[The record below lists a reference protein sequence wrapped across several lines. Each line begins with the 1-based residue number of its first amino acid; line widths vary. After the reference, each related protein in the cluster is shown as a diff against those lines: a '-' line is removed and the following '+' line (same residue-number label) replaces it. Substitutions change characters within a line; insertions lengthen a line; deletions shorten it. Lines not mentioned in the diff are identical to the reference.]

1 MQFARGRRSDHAP
14 APSQAADA
22 STATGGREPPPP
34 APSTGHGWRGWLARL
49 GRWTLTPETLIV
61 GSAIYWLLVSHRPFF
76 TAVLDG
82 RSPGDPS
89 AWGLGLVL
97 ALALVALHTVL
108 LGLLGVGPL
117 LKPLIAVLTVVA
129 AVAVYF
135 VQSFGIVLD
144 PDMLRNVL
152 RTHPAEAGELLTTG
166 FAVHLLATAGPA
178 LWLLWR
184 IRLQPRAWTRAL
196 AQRAGLLTVSLLVL
210 VGAVASVY
218 GPLASLMRNHREIR
232 YLITP
237 ANVLWST
244 SAAVARELRGAAKPR
259 TPIGLDAAPGPSWKT
274 LARPRVVVLV
284 VGESARD
291 ADWGLSVPE
300 AATTPQL
307 AQWPVTA
314 IRAVKSCGTDTETS
328 LPCLFAPIGRR
339 DYDETRIRGQ
349 ESLLHVVARAGVSV
363 HWRDNQSGCKGVCD
377 GLPGDRP
384 DPAVAPAL
392 CPQGRCFDEALV
404 HDLSQRLASVEGTQ
418 LWALH
423 MIGSHGPSYFRRYP
437 PAFER
442 FRPAC
447 QQDELPRCSQEAI
460 RNAYRNTLVYTDH
473 VLAQALQALQAQA
486 HRVDAAL
493 VYLSDHGESLGERGL
508 FLHGLPYAIAPR
520 EQTRVPMVLW
530 ASPGF
535 PRSVGLAEDCL
546 ARIGQQAPSLDLA
559 HDHLFHTLL
568 GLLDVRT
575 ALHEPGWDLTSVCR

>member
-1 MQFARGRRSDHAP
+1 
-14 APSQAADA
+14 
-22 STATGGREPPPP
+22 
-34 APSTGHGWRGWLARL
+34 
-49 GRWTLTPETLIV
+49 
-61 GSAIYWLLVSHRPFF
+61 
-76 TAVLDG
+76 
-82 RSPGDPS
+82 
-89 AWGLGLVL
+89 
-97 ALALVALHTVL
+97 
-108 LGLLGVGPL
+108 
-117 LKPLIAVLTVVA
+117 
-129 AVAVYF
+129 
-135 VQSFGIVLD
+135 
-144 PDMLRNVL
+144 
-152 RTHPAEAGELLTTG
+152 
-166 FAVHLLATAGPA
+166 
-178 LWLLWR
+178 
-184 IRLQPRAWTRAL
+184 
-196 AQRAGLLTVSLLVL
+196 
-210 VGAVASVY
+210 
-218 GPLASLMRNHREIR
+218 
-232 YLITP
+232 
-237 ANVLWST
+237 
-244 SAAVARELRGAAKPR
+244 
-259 TPIGLDAAPGPSWKT
+259 LDAAPGPSWKT

-328 LPCLFAPIGRR
+328 LPCMFAPIGRR

-546 ARIGQQAPSLDLA
+546 ARIGQRAPSLDLA